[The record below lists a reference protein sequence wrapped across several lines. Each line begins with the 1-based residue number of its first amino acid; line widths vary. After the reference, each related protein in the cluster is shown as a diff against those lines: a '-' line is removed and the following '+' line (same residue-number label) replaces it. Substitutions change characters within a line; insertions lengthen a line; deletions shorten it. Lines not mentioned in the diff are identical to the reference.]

1 MNEEEENLDEMYKD
15 VEEKISAPEEN
26 PEEVEE
32 ILKSQEPAEKEV
44 EEPKDLE
51 EPEDIQE
58 EPEVKEEP
66 KIKVK
71 ADETFDENPAS
82 VDSIMREVL
91 ADTESVEIT
100 ATDKNKYLKAVLN
113 DVPVELDVSL
123 CGGQLKTKIRSRTS
137 WEQTCLYAALQKDQ
151 DEGVVKDLASVIIQL
166 QKYGCAIMLLSVNNK
181 AFSNEKIDKDM
192 SISDA
197 IDKLRKLRVEK
208 IEPLSMP
215 KWGLLL
221 NALRLF
227 EGKLAKMG
235 TACLNED
242 FWEPVD

>member
-1 MNEEEENLDEMYKD
+1 
-15 VEEKISAPEEN
+15 
-26 PEEVEE
+26 
-32 ILKSQEPAEKEV
+32 
-44 EEPKDLE
+44 
-51 EPEDIQE
+51 
-58 EPEVKEEP
+58 
-66 KIKVK
+66 
-71 ADETFDENPAS
+71 
-82 VDSIMREVL
+82 
-91 ADTESVEIT
+91 
-100 ATDKNKYLKAVLN
+100 
-113 DVPVELDVSL
+113 
-123 CGGQLKTKIRSRTS
+123 
-137 WEQTCLYAALQKDQ
+137 
-151 DEGVVKDLASVIIQL
+151 
-166 QKYGCAIMLLSVNNK
+166 MLLSVNNK